1 MFKQSFNIP
10 HTPDLGRGAFTG
22 HGRPLPMG
30 RLPGSTKKRQFT
42 NNLHHSNHMP
52 IFGYSPNG
60 LKSKQQIEFP
70 NDEGLNRD
78 DHHYWSSYRL
88 SYEQMLKRKMELNRE
103 KMR

>member
-1 MFKQSFNIP
+1 
-10 HTPDLGRGAFTG
+10 
-22 HGRPLPMG
+22 
-30 RLPGSTKKRQFT
+30 
-42 NNLHHSNHMP
+42 MP
-52 IFGYSPNG
+52 IFGFTPNG
-60 LKSKQQIEFP
+60 LKSKQQLEFP